1 MNSSATEADQREFLL
16 IEAFRGFA
24 AFLVVY
30 THFWALSPGSPS
42 LLRFAHT
49 GVDLFFVLSG
59 YVFGPYFFGKSIGT
73 SSTFAGTLAF
83 WTRRFFRIYP
93 LYLLAL
99 CVYFAEKTINEQDL
113 LYVVEHLSFTFLQSK
128 AMAFYYNPP
137 FWSLPSEIS
146 FYLVLPCLVWLL
158 HQAHSIMWR
167 RITLAIVLALAL
179 CSRIFLGLSADY
191 EKENQAFILLHHLPG
206 LAIEFIIGALLWAW
220 VRRSD
225 QLLLWPAVLGVIAW
239 LGLAQHFANV
249 GDAGIQASILKGQLG
264 GLAALCY
271 ACLMAT
277 CIRWVRSARCESVFK
292 ADFVICFC
300 QWAGKLSYGTYLFH
314 IAVLR
319 AAQTFSLEYQ
329 LAHLPS
335 PEWLALG
342 LTLLLAFLAHRFWED
357 PCRSLG
363 RRLANAI
370 KA

>member
-1 MNSSATEADQREFLL
+1 
-16 IEAFRGFA
+16 
-24 AFLVVY
+24 
-30 THFWALSPGSPS
+30 
-42 LLRFAHT
+42 
-49 GVDLFFVLSG
+49 
-59 YVFGPYFFGKSIGT
+59 
-73 SSTFAGTLAF
+73 
-83 WTRRFFRIYP
+83 
-93 LYLLAL
+93 
-99 CVYFAEKTINEQDL
+99 
-113 LYVVEHLSFTFLQSK
+113 
-128 AMAFYYNPP
+128 
-137 FWSLPSEIS
+137 
-146 FYLVLPCLVWLL
+146 
-158 HQAHSIMWR
+158 MWR

-319 AAQTFSLEYQ
+319 AAQAFSLEYQ

>member
-16 IEAFRGFA
+16 IEALRGFA
-24 AFLVVY
+24 ALLVVY

-59 YVFGPYFFGKSIGT
+59 YVFGPYFFGKPIGT
-73 SSTFAGTLAF
+73 TNNFNGTLAF

-93 LYLLAL
+93 LYVLAL
-99 CVYFAEKTINEQDL
+99 CVYFAEKAINKQDL

-158 HQAHSIMWR
+158 QQAHSIMRR
-167 RITLAIVLALAL
+167 RITLAIVLVLAL
-179 CSRIFLGLSADY
+179 SSRIFLGLCADY

-225 QLLLWPAVLGVIAW
+225 QLVLWPAVLGIAAW
-239 LGLAQHFANV
+239 LALAQHFASV

-271 ACLMAT
+271 ACLMAS
-277 CIRWVRSARCESVFK
+277 CIRWVRSAHGESVFR
-292 ADFVICFC
+292 ADFFISLC

-314 IAVLR
+314 IAALR
-319 AAQTFSLEYQ
+319 AAQAFLIELQ
-329 LAHLPS
+329 MADLPS
-335 PEWLALG
+335 PEWLALC
-342 LTLLLAFLAHRFWED
+342 LTLLIAFLAHRYWED

-363 RRLANAI
+363 RRLGKAI
-370 KA
+370 QA